1 MNYST
6 LLYLLPYAV
15 IIIGCVAGVFYWR
28 KRVNEKI
35 RCGIAQDLHDDLGSS
50 LSNICILSDLVS
62 DEITQAGKS
71 ARTKE
76 LLEKISSEAIKVN
89 DAISDTITV
98 LGASCRNLGHLAAL
112 LNRHGHELLADK
124 GIAFSLELPEAAKAM
139 PIPPPIRRDIYLILK
154 EALHNIMKH
163 ASASQVRVGFEL
175 GYRHLNCW
183 VIDDGCG
190 FDLNK
195 EHAGNGL
202 FNMKR
207 RAKSIKGKLEI
218 RASPDK
224 GCCLLLMV
232 PIARYGIMLRLLH
245 SVQWKKRHILFPAF
259 KVHDLEKA
267 APNPAFT
274 EKILH

>member
-1 MNYST
+1 MNHST
-6 LLYLLPYAV
+6 LMYLLPYSV
-15 IIIGCVAGVFYWR
+15 IIIGGIVGVVYWR

-62 DEITQAGKS
+62 DEITHAGKS

-112 LNRHGHELLADK
+112 LNRHGHELLADN
-124 GIAFSLELPEAAKAM
+124 GVVFSLELPEAAKTM
-139 PIPPPIRRDIYLILK
+139 HIPPPIRRDIYLILK

-163 ASASQVRVGFEL
+163 ASASNVRVCFEL

-183 VIDDGCG
+183 IIDDGCG
-190 FDLNK
+190 FELRK

-202 FNMKR
+202 INMKR

-218 RASPDK
+218 RTSPGM
-224 GCCLLLMV
+224 GCRLLLTV
-232 PIARYGIMLRLLH
+232 PMARYDMLLRLFH
-245 SVQWKKRHILFPAF
+245 SVQWKKRYPIFPLF
-259 KVHDLEKA
+259 KSYNREKE
-267 APNPAFT
+267 APNPAFA